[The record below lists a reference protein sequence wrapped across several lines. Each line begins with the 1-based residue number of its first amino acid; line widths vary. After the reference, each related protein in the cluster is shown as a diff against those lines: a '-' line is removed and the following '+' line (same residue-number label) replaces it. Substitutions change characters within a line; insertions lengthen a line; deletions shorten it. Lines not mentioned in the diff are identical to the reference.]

1 MDGERTNGGGGVA
14 SIPFQARFFFTCS
27 GLSKRD
33 EAKTDK
39 KEDGRE
45 SPNFK
50 FLPRL
55 FRYGRENAELPR
67 GKARSQG
74 PSFSNETVL
83 CVSVNVRMTPFHL
96 GVASGGGE

>member
-1 MDGERTNGGGGVA
+1 MDGERTNGGGGGVA

-55 FRYGRENAELPR
+55 VRYGRKNAELPR
-67 GKARSQG
+67 EKARSKRSQG
-74 PSFSNETVL
+74 PSFSNDI
-83 CVSVNVRMTPFHL
+83 SFVRFW
-96 GVASGGGE
+96 